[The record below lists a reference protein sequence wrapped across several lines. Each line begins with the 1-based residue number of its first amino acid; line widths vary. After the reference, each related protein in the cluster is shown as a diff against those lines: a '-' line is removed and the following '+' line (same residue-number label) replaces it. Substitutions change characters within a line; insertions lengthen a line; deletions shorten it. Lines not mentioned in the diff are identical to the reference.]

1 MKTINENRLT
11 IRLPKALIKSIDELV
26 EEGEFTSR
34 SEFVRYAIREAL
46 VNLTL
51 TKKITKEEAR
61 RVWREYKVRAKE
73 VPEEE
78 IAEVLK
84 EVDEEW
90 KKWSQRL

>member
-46 VNLTL
+46 VNIIL
-51 TKKITKEEAR
+51 TKRITKEEAR
-61 RVWREYKVRAKE
+61 RVWREYKARAKE

-78 IAEVLK
+78 IEEVLR